1 MTNKIYPYETKIT
14 KDQNVNLARVK
25 NKGDKWCR
33 YHCADLH
40 SSRLCYDDLT
50 GVDYV
55 IFQFR
60 EQSDLT
66 AFRIG
71 FDVYDI

>member
-14 KDQNVNLARVK
+14 KEQHKNLAKVMVK
-25 NKGDKWCR
+25 GNKWCK

-40 SSRLCYDDLT
+40 NSKMVYDDVE
-50 GVDYV
+50 GSDYV

-66 AFRIG
+66 AFKIG
-71 FDVYDI
+71 FDVYDF

>member
-14 KDQNVNLARVK
+14 KSQHSNLAKVK

-33 YHCADLH
+33 YHCADLT
-40 SSRLCYDDLT
+40 SSKYVYNDTGDD
-50 GVDYV
+50 YI

-60 EQSDLT
+60 ESSDLT
-66 AFRIG
+66 AFKIG
-71 FDVYDI
+71 FDVYDF